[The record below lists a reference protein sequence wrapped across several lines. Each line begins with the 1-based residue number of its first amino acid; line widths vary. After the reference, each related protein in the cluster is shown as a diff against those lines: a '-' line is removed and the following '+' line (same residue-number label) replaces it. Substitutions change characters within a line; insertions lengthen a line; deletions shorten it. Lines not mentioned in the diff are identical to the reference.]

1 MAATTLNVVYWHI
14 RNILLLLLYHSYFYF
29 CANLPGSRFSLSCDY
44 KGPIH
49 TNVYD
54 CNYLLKCSLLAL
66 YILTNTG
73 DYWISSSVLNLVLC
87 KIPLRKYQK
96 IFIEWFPAQKFPA
109 ILLHCLYQIPNPK
122 PPLYPK

>member
-29 CANLPGSRFSLSCDY
+29 CANLPGSRFSLFCDY

-54 CNYLLKCSLLAL
+54 CNYLHMFFVSIIHTHKYRGLLD
-66 YILTNTG
+66 IL
-73 DYWISSSVLNLVLC
+73 ISTKFSSMQDSIE
-87 KIPLRKYQK
+87 KISKN
-96 IFIEWFPAQKFPA
+96 I
-109 ILLHCLYQIPNPK
+109 H
-122 PPLYPK
+122 